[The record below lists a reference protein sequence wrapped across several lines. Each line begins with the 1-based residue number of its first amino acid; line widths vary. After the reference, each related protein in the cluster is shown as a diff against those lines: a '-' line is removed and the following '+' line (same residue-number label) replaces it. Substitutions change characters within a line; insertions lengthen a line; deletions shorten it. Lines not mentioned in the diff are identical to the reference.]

1 MKLRLY
7 TYAEANRDLS
17 GILTIAQES
26 GAVAIRGPDGR
37 AYVLQPEPKLNSSPL
52 DIPGIDLD
60 ITTEEIVQTIREMR
74 GDPLN

>member
-7 TYAEANRDLS
+7 TYAEVNRDLS
-17 GILTIAQES
+17 GVLTVAQER

-37 AYVLQPEPKLNSSPL
+37 AYVLQPEPTLNSSPL

-60 ITTEEIVQTIREMR
+60 ITTEEIVQIVREMR
-74 GDPLN
+74 GGPID

>member
-17 GILTIAQES
+17 EVLTVAQEK
-26 GAVAIRGPDGR
+26 GAVVIRGPDGR
-37 AYVLQPEPKLNSSPL
+37 AYMLQPEPTLNSSPL
-52 DIPGIDLD
+52 DVPGIDLD
-60 ITTEEIVQTIREMR
+60 ITTEEIVQIVREMR